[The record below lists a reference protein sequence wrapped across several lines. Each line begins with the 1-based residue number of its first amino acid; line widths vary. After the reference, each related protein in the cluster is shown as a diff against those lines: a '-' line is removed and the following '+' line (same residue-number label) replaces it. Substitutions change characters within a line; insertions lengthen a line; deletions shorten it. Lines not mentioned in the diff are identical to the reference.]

1 MNHRRSNSDDPL
13 QITSPVDVNNIEC
26 NDNKENI
33 MTQTYIIFAIAIFQR
48 MMMMLKDDADADDEN
63 KIQNH
68 QDYSKGSSL
77 ISKKKID
84 CKQCQENDQDSGS
97 TI

>member
-1 MNHRRSNSDDPL
+1 
-13 QITSPVDVNNIEC
+13 
-26 NDNKENI
+26 
-33 MTQTYIIFAIAIFQR
+33 
-48 MMMMLKDDADADDEN
+48 MMMLKDDADADDEN

-68 QDYSKGSSL
+68 RDYSKGSSL